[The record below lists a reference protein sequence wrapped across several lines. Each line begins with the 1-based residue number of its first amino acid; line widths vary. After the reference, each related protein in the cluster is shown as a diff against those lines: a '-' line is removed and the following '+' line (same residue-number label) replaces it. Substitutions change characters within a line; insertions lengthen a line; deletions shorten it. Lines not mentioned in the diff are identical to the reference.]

1 MNFELNSEQALFQSS
16 LQRFLA
22 DRRSA
27 DDGDGIWGGLAELGV
42 LAAPFPEDLGGL
54 GGSQI
59 ETMLIM
65 SELGRALVP
74 TLFLSAIVQAGA
86 LLAAAPKGHA
96 HLPALMSG
104 EQIMVLAHGEA
115 AGALPEAIATRAIR
129 DGGGY
134 RLSGTKIL
142 VEGAKE
148 ADAVLITARPGD
160 GTFDGLGLFLLKRS
174 ELAGRAHA
182 YRTID
187 GYSASDLALE
197 QLWIGEDALIA
208 SDCGDAVSLAID
220 SAIMAICAEAVGIM
234 DAALTTTNDYL
245 KTRRQFGLPIGSFQ
259 ALQHRMA
266 DMYVDLEQSRSMLLR
281 GTGMLQ
287 AESGDRTKAVSAA
300 KALIGRLGK
309 SLGANAVQLHGGIGV
324 SDEHVV
330 GRYFRR
336 LVAIELQFG
345 NSDFHLS
352 RFAGASRRHNHG

>member
-1 MNFELNSEQALFQSS
+1 
-16 LQRFLA
+16 
-22 DRRSA
+22 
-27 DDGDGIWGGLAELGV
+27 
-42 LAAPFPEDLGGL
+42 
-54 GGSQI
+54 
-59 ETMLIM
+59 
-65 SELGRALVP
+65 
-74 TLFLSAIVQAGA
+74 
-86 LLAAAPKGHA
+86 
-96 HLPALMSG
+96 
-104 EQIMVLAHGEA
+104 MVLAHGEA